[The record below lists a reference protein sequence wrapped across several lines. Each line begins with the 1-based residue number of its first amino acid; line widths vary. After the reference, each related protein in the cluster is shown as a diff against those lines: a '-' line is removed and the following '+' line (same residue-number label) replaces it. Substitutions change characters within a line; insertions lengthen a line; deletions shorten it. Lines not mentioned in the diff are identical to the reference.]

1 MGEQPVQ
8 SGDGPGAEARVA
20 PTSPAPNFRL
30 SAMTPRFNLFFRW
43 FARRFFRHIGLDAP
57 TVARLRELEQRGT
70 VVYVMR
76 YASRLDYFLFN
87 TLFVREGL
95 RLSRFA
101 NGIRFYYYGPL
112 WKALRIAV
120 TRPRGTPHEVEMAQ
134 ARAQVSALAREGES
148 FFLFLRTARL
158 GSWLRGRRGAV
169 EHGKGEFDLLQEVVR
184 GVWDSDRTVHLV
196 PLALFWRKGPRA
208 RRRFLN
214 LFYGSAT
221 RPSDLAKVTSF
232 LTTYRGLFVKVGEPV
247 DLRAFVT
254 ARRDEGAQAVAR
266 KVRRSILMFLYREE
280 KVVEGPTLE
289 PRHKVQE
296 SVVGSARV
304 QAAIRTRAAER
315 RRSLEEARAKAE
327 RMVRE
332 IAAAQNSTFL
342 AILNAAVTAV
352 MRRLFTSI
360 ETSGLEKVAEY
371 AKRHPIVLVPSHRS
385 YFDFVILSTLFYGN
399 HLVPPHVAARENMA
413 FGPFGF
419 LWRRAGAFFMRSSF
433 DDPLYKEVFRAYVGY
448 LIHAGFTQE
457 FFIEGGRSRTGKTMA
472 PRLGMLTWNVEAF
485 LDGTRR
491 DLFFVPIAITY
502 ERLVEEG
509 AMVGELEG
517 ARKRDESMIGLVRA
531 RKFLRRRI
539 GSVFVNLGEPISLS
553 EALADR
559 REQFAAAAA
568 GDPEKR
574 AFIEGL
580 GNRIAERINW
590 AAVPNA
596 TSVAACALLGERS
609 RGMFRQDLVARMQEI
624 VDLLRLQDVKI
635 TPALARD
642 EGEFEESIASLLRS
656 DLIRSA
662 NDPRGEILY
671 FEESRRRA
679 LDLYRN
685 AIVHFLAAPSFLA
698 RRLLSGPSREDLRQE
713 LASWI
718 DLFYWEFFSPRG
730 EVLAAH
736 FDAFLDHFER
746 HGRIERHDGELRA
759 TEKGAPYFR
768 FLAEQTRGVVEV
780 YYATFAAV
788 LGAEGPLL
796 SKALQK
802 AAQEQY
808 QRSDLLGEVARP
820 EAANPVTFANAVDCL
835 VRTRVLERAP
845 AGPLGERSRDV
856 AYVRGE
862 AFDDLPA
869 MRERLATALAA
880 R

>member
-1 MGEQPVQ
+1 MGEQPVH
-8 SGDGPGAEARVA
+8 PGEQPIAATPSPTPAPA
-20 PTSPAPNFRL
+20 PTLPL

-43 FARRFFRHIGLDAP
+43 FARRFFRHISLDAA
-57 TVARLRELEQRGT
+57 TVERLRDLERRGS

-87 TLFVREGL
+87 ALFLREGL

-112 WKALRIAV
+112 WRALRIALR
-120 TRPRGTPHEVEMAQ
+120 RPRGTSHEVELAQ
-134 ARAQVSALAREGES
+134 ARARVRALALEGES
-148 FFLFLRTARL
+148 YFLFLRTARL
-158 GSWLRGRRGAV
+158 ASWLRGRRGAV
-169 EHGKGEFDLLQEVVR
+169 EYGKGEFDLLQEVVR
-184 GVWDSDRTVHLV
+184 GVWNSDRSVQVV

-214 LFYGSAT
+214 LSYGSAT

-247 DLRAFVT
+247 DLRAFVEE
-254 ARRDEGAQAVAR
+254 RRVEGAQAVAR
-266 KVRRSILMFLYREE
+266 KVRRSILMYLYREE

-296 SVVGSARV
+296 AVIGDPRV
-304 QAAIRTRAAER
+304 QAAIRE
-315 RRSLEEARAKAE
+315 RSLERGRTPERARAEAE

-332 IAAAQNSTFL
+332 IAASMNSTFL
-342 AILNAAVTAV
+342 AILNAVVTAV
-352 MRRLFTSI
+352 MRRLFASI
-360 ETSGLEKVAEY
+360 EASGLEKVAEY

-385 YFDFVILSTLFYGN
+385 YFDFVILSTMFYGN
-399 HLVPPHVAARENMA
+399 HLVPPHVAARDNMA

-419 LWRRAGAFFMRSSF
+419 LWRRAGAFFMRRSF

-517 ARKRDESMIGLVRA
+517 ARKRNESIMGLVRA
-531 RKFLRRRI
+531 RKFLQRRF
-539 GSVFVNLGEPISLS
+539 GSVFVNFGEPISLAD
-553 EALADR
+553 ALGER
-559 REQFAAAAA
+559 RARLAAAAE
-568 GDPEKR
+568 GDSEKR

-596 TSVAACALLGERS
+596 TSVAACALLGEQS
-609 RGMFRQDLVARMQEI
+609 RGMFRRDLVARMQEI
-624 VDLLRLQDVKI
+624 VDLLRLQDVSL

-642 EGEFEESIASLLRS
+642 EGEFADSVASLLRS
-656 DLIRSA
+656 DLIRTA

-685 AIVHFLAAPSFLA
+685 AIVHFFAAPSFLA
-698 RRLLSGPSREDLRQE
+698 RRLLIGASREELRRE
-713 LASWI
+713 LATWI
-718 DLFYWEFFSPRG
+718 DLFYWEFFAPRG
-730 EVLAAH
+730 EVVAAH

-746 HGRIERHDGELRA
+746 LGRIEPCDGQLRI
-759 TEKGAPYFR
+759 TEKGSPYFR

-788 LGAEGPLL
+788 LGTDGPITV
-796 SKALQK
+796 KGLQK
-802 AAQEQY
+802 AAREQFE
-808 QRSDLLGEVARP
+808 RFDLLGEVARP

-835 VRTRVLERAP
+835 VRLRMLERAP
-845 AGPLGERSRDV
+845 GDPGRERSRDV

-880 R
+880 G